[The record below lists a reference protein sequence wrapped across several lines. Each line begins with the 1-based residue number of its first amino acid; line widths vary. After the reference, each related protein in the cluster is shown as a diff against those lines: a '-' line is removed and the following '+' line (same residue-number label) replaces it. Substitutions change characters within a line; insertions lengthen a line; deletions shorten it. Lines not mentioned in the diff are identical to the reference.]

1 MLKSRVKREKPIGT
15 ENYFYGADIYILYIY
30 IYFNDNTGLTE
41 FQNLYGPEI
50 AICLLSEGVPF

>member
-15 ENYFYGADIYILYIY
+15 ENYFYGADIYIYI
-30 IYFNDNTGLTE
+30 NDNTGLTE